1 MPPKLDIE
9 NVKAFLNENECKL
22 LSEYKNS
29 KTKITIICKCGH
41 KRTTL
46 YFNIKMYKQFLCKE
60 CTIGTNL
67 YQVFAPKA
75 FSKMQRLLETKIK
88 ISLKYKND
96 FQQEN
101 INKKLLCLDCNI
113 KKPKY
118 LFFNNNLNKSGKKS
132 YCKICQNEQDKIRKQ
147 NHTNV
152 NRIKTLLSSVQASL
166 RKGRV
171 DEINIDLDYLLKLNA
186 SQENKCVYSGN
197 QLSWKANDINTCSLD
212 RIDSSKGYIKGNV
225 QFVSKTVNQAKSDL
239 TEQEFLKLVQQIYR
253 FQYFNYIEK
262 EIDNKLAIK
271 HIRKLFKTC
280 KSSIK
285 KRQKKERPIECFE
298 FDLTIDFILNLA
310 RKQGNRCAYSGK
322 ELIWTIKNN
331 YSTSIDRIDSDKG
344 YTKDNVHLVSKIANQ
359 AKNNLTHD
367 EFLEMINTI
376 YNHSVESHKKFR
388 IRNNI
393 EI

>member
-1 MPPKLDIE
+1 MPTKLDNETINLFLKE
-9 NVKAFLNENECKL
+9 NGCKL

-29 KTKITIICKCGH
+29 KTKITILCKCGH
-41 KRTTL
+41 KRESS
-46 YFNIKMYKQFLCKE
+46 YFHIKTWKQFLCKE
-60 CTIGTNL
+60 CTVGTNL
-67 YQVFAPKA
+67 YQGIHPKT

-88 ISLKYKND
+88 NSLKYKND

-113 KKPKY
+113 EKSKY
-118 LFFNNNLNKSGKKS
+118 LFFNNKLNKSGKIS
-132 YCKICQNEQDKIRKQ
+132 YCKLCQIEKDKFRRQ

-152 NRIKTLLSSVQASL
+152 NKIKALLNSVQASL
-166 RKGRV
+166 KKGRV
-171 DEINIDLDYLLKLNA
+171 DEINIDLEYLLKLNVL
-186 SQENKCVYSGN
+186 QENKCIYSGN
-197 QLSWKANDINTCSLD
+197 ELSWKANDINTCSLD

-225 QFVSKTVNQAKSDL
+225 QFVSKIVNQAKSDL

-253 FQYFNYIEK
+253 FQHFNYIEK

-271 HIRKLFKTC
+271 HIKQLFKTC
-280 KSSIK
+280 KASIK
-285 KRQKKERPIECFE
+285 RRQNKERTIECFE
-298 FDLTIDFILNLA
+298 FDLTIDFILELA

-322 ELIWTIKNN
+322 LLIWSIKNN

-344 YTKDNVHLVSKIANQ
+344 YTKDNVQLVSKIVNQ

-376 YNHSVESHKKFR
+376 YNHSIESHKKFQV
-388 IRNNI
+388 RNKI
-393 EI
+393 EF